1 MKRFTIVLLG
11 FLLFSGFAAAAGW
24 LHDYE
29 DGLEKAQQ
37 EHKLVLM
44 MYVKKT

>member
-11 FLLFSGFAAAAGW
+11 LLLLSGFAAAAGW
-24 LHDYE
+24 LNDYE
-29 DGLEKAQQ
+29 DGLEKARK
-37 EHKLVLM
+37 ENKLVLM